1 MVSSLH
7 FLPFLLYLLPLSSP
21 RDAKV
26 LSSCECPLLEPV
38 RITQR
43 VLTWTTHAERKG
55 RLKQLNIIKL
65 NVVQFLKLI
74 FTCSGDNT
82 GRRTLGAQLVQML
95 LQTRRRDLSTSAM
108 VRKFVSWA
116 KGLASIVQR
125 LANAIQWINNYSA
138 KKFSVKSAIESLN
151 GYCYP
156 AFEQVG
162 PG

>member
-43 VLTWTTHAERKG
+43 VLTCTTHAERKG

-65 NVVQFLKLI
+65 NVVQFVELI
-74 FTCSGDNT
+74 FTCCGDNT
-82 GRRTLGAQLVQML
+82 SRRTLGAQLV
-95 LQTRRRDLSTSAM
+95 
-108 VRKFVSWA
+108 
-116 KGLASIVQR
+116 
-125 LANAIQWINNYSA
+125 
-138 KKFSVKSAIESLN
+138 
-151 GYCYP
+151 
-156 AFEQVG
+156 
-162 PG
+162 